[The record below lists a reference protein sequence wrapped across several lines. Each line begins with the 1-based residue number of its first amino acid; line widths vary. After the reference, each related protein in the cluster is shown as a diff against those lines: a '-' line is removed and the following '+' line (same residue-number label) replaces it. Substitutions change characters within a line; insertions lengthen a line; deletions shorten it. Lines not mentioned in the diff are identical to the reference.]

1 MPELRADLSRAEE
14 LQSIDDIVRALIAA
28 SSYGRL
34 DGEYH
39 RINDLDIVTADN
51 GMLKLSDFVTGLND
65 DGTLKTN
72 NTYTYSKNGQV
83 TQEIK
88 EEVIG

>member
-14 LQSIDDIVRALIAA
+14 LQSIGDAVRALIAA
-28 SSYGRL
+28 SSSGAL
-34 DGEYH
+34 DVECSV
-39 RINDLDIVTADN
+39 INDLDVVTADN
-51 GMLKLSDFVTGLND
+51 GVLKLSDFVTGIND
-65 DGTLKTN
+65 DGTLKTD

>member
-14 LQSIDDIVRALIAA
+14 LQSIDDTVRALIAA
-28 SSYGRL
+28 SSSGQL

-39 RINDLDIVTADN
+39 GINDLDVVTADN
-51 GMLKLSDFVTGLND
+51 GVLKLSDYIPGLND
-65 DGTLKTN
+65 DGTLKTD